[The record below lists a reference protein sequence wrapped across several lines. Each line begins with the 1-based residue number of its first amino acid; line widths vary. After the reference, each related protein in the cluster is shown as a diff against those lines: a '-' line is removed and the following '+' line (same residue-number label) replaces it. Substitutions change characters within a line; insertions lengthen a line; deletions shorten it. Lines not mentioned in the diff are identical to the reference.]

1 MLWAVQL
8 CVLRS
13 NSEQIRQ
20 NSVQPWRFPVA
31 EAMCCLW
38 RGHSA
43 ALPTGGE
50 TPHRTDPRNEVPM
63 IADAR
68 LDFVSKPVTDARFR
82 RAHQSSSRNVV
93 RCRLELRN
101 DRLDQLANR
110 LTRNLRKPKPN
121 PDG

>member
-1 MLWAVQL
+1 MLWAGSTFAYFARIPNKSARIL
-8 CVLRS
+8 
-13 NSEQIRQ
+13 
-20 NSVQPWRFPVA
+20 QPWRFPVA
-31 EAMCCLW
+31 EAMCCQW

-110 LTRNLRKPKPN
+110 LTRILRKPKPN